1 MLKVSFTGH
10 RKIKENTKL
19 MTELTKTLKNLITS
33 GTVDF
38 YARGALGWDIYC
50 ENAVL
55 SLKEKYPQIK
65 LHLVLPCS
73 EEEQTAKWNKKQKEQ
88 YNYILESADSV
99 EYTSEHYTKNC
110 MKIRNMRLIELT
122 NYCICYYTGRF
133 ISGTGQTVR
142 TAQKKGITI
151 INLYNI

>member
-10 RKIKENTKL
+10 RKIKENSKL

-33 GTVDF
+33 GAVDF
-38 YARGALGWDIYC
+38 YAGGALGWDIYC

-73 EEEQTAKWNKKQKEQ
+73 AKEQTAKWNKKQKEQ
-88 YNYILESADSV
+88 YN
-99 EYTSEHYTKNC
+99 T
-110 MKIRNMRLIELT
+110 
-122 NYCICYYTGRF
+122 
-133 ISGTGQTVR
+133 
-142 TAQKKGITI
+142 
-151 INLYNI
+151 